1 MKKKMSHNKKFWKTI
16 KPFLS
21 DKITSTQKITLIEK
35 EEIIMGDDNTAEVL
49 NTFFSNIV
57 SNLKIEGYS
66 NCDPLANNIRD
77 PVLKYIVKYRNH
89 PSILVIGE
97 VYNKNG
103 RLPFPFSKIK
113 RDEILSD
120 ILKLETFKACQETD
134 IPTKIVKENA
144 DIFANFLV
152 LNYI

>member
-1 MKKKMSHNKKFWKTI
+1 MKKKISNNKNFWETI

-35 EEIIMGDDNTAEVL
+35 EEIIMGDDNTTEVL

-77 PVLKYIVKYRNH
+77 PVLKCIVKYRNH
-89 PSILVIGE
+89 PSILAIGE
-97 VYNKNG
+97 V
-103 RLPFPFSKIK
+103 
-113 RDEILSD
+113 
-120 ILKLETFKACQETD
+120 
-134 IPTKIVKENA
+134 
-144 DIFANFLV
+144 
-152 LNYI
+152 